1 MNVFIDK
8 HLFVIMIMFSREIN
22 SFLWIQFRSA
32 FHLNNPIDFL
42 ILLIEL
48 DIFYIDDTLT
58 TA

>member
-8 HLFVIMIMFSREIN
+8 HLFVITIMFSREIN
-22 SFLWIQFRSA
+22 SFLWIQFLSA
-32 FHLNNPIDFL
+32 FHLNNPIDL
-42 ILLIEL
+42 IDL